1 MGSLRGAQ
9 LIRQRRSAASLDFYG
24 CCSCSRCGRHC
35 ARGYTCAS
43 PPLSDHGAL
52 STDGALTQME
62 LWAFFATGAVVF
74 ALVAANAW
82 IIWFRFIKHD
92 DVEGD
97 DLSRR

>member
-1 MGSLRGAQ
+1 MGLAPWCSAYTAATVGGIAGFLLSLFMRT
-9 LIRQRRSAASLDFYG
+9 
-24 CCSCSRCGRHC
+24 CGRHC